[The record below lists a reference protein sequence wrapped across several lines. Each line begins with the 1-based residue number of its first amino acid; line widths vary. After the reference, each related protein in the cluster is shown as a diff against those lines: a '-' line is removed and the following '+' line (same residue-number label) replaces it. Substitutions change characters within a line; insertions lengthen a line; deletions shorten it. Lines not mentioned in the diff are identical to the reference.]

1 MLDEFVAL
9 ALNPLIVVLVSLS
22 LIAITGNRR
31 VIKWVIAA
39 LWFLAAIVVSGD
51 YYGPVLDDV
60 RWEAMREGCIGSPLL
75 FLGLAIAIC
84 ATLIHGALRPRN

>member
-1 MLDEFVAL
+1 MVDELVAL
-9 ALNPLIVVLVSLS
+9 TVTPLGLVILALSVV
-22 LIAITGNRR
+22 AFKTRR
-31 VIKWVIAA
+31 RILKWATAA
-39 LWFLAAIVVSGD
+39 FWFLASITVAAN

-75 FLGLAIAIC
+75 FVGLAIAIC